1 MRSLLIVFALLAVYS
16 SSQNP
21 SPRRGIAS
29 QIEQGQSDAPKQ
41 KGVQDKRGTEAAPL
55 IVRQL
60 PAPKTDEEST
70 EEARDRA
77 EKAANDRKLVE
88 FTGSL
93 VNATW
98 VLGGIGILQLFV
110 FSYQAYQLRVT
121 VHAAAEQSE
130 SMERSITE
138 ANRLATAMEGVS
150 KDIAISAK
158 AATESVAALKERTAQ
173 QMRAYLCAVVGS
185 GVYQERT
192 KNLKFQVQT
201 LIVNAGH
208 TPAHKVAF
216 RANAGILPLPLPD
229 AFTFPLP
236 GEAMGASVLGPQQ
249 NMSLNPIVDDFCND
263 GDVEKIKR
271 ADGEALYAWGI
282 VTYEDVFGKPQE
294 TKFCQI
300 LTWLPDGKI
309 YGYYIGR
316 HNDAT

>member
-1 MRSLLIVFALLAVYS
+1 MRSLLIIFALLAVYS
-16 SSQNP
+16 WSQNP
-21 SPRRGIAS
+21 FPPRGVVS
-29 QIEQGQSDAPKQ
+29 QAKQDQSYALQQQGMRDQ
-41 KGVQDKRGTEAAPL
+41 RGTEAAPL
-55 IVRQL
+55 IVKQI
-60 PAPKTDEEST
+60 PIPKTNVESA
-70 EEARDRA
+70 EEAKDRA
-77 EKAANDRKLVE
+77 EKVANDRKLVE

-98 VLGGIGILQLFV
+98 VLGAIGILQLLV

-130 SMERSITE
+130 SMERSIAE
-138 ANRLATAMEGVS
+138 ANRLASAMENVA
-150 KDIAISAK
+150 KDISISAI

-185 GVYQERT
+185 GVYQERA

-216 RANAGILPLPLPD
+216 KANAGILPFPLPD
-229 AFTFPLP
+229 TFAFPLP
-236 GEAMGASVLGPQQ
+236 GEAIGASVVGPQQ
-249 NMSLNPIVDDFCND
+249 NIHLNPIVEDFCSD
-263 GDVEKIKR
+263 GEVERVKR

-282 VTYEDVFGKPQE
+282 VTYEDVFGKSQE